1 MSSRAAPRMRMTWFA
16 VAAGLSALTACSI
29 LDGPTEAPATANFT
43 VGGPGPGPLTLVTSN
58 NFGFIFDNFGNR
70 REELLQADT
79 SSINPGYE
87 AELSLGP
94 GARVFISVG
103 RPAETE
109 ETPHVSLT
117 LFVRD
122 EAICQVEA
130 ILSEENPE
138 LVCTY
143 TFN

>member
-1 MSSRAAPRMRMTWFA
+1 MTWFA
-16 VAAGLSALTACSI
+16 VVASLSALSACSI
-29 LDGPTEAPATANFT
+29 LDGPTEAPLTARIT
-43 VGGPGPGPLTLVTSN
+43 VGGPGPGPLMLVTSN
-58 NFGFIFDNFGNR
+58 QFAFVYDNFGNQ
-70 REELLQADT
+70 REELFQADT

-87 AELSLGP
+87 AELALGP
-94 GARVFISVG
+94 GSRVFTSVG
-103 RPAETE
+103 RPADTE
-109 ETPHVSLT
+109 EMPHVSLQ

-130 ILSEENPE
+130 VLSEEHPE